1 MRRFFAKL
9 ALYMFHIGFV
19 RPMLRWIVGVRY
31 RRRNLVPKG
40 PCLVVSNHNSHLD
53 AAVLMSLFPLKRLT
67 RVHPVAAADY
77 FGETLLKRTMAMML
91 MNGIPIERRAA
102 KGVNPLEPIVR
113 AIENGESLVFF
124 PEGSRGEAGVVS
136 RFRAGIG
143 KLVQQIPGLLVVP
156 VFLAG
161 PERIWPRG
169 QTVPVPLNIDA
180 IVGRPRV
187 YPVQEDPRL
196 IAEQVQRDVLA
207 LAPPP
212 PPVPGPRPAPPVRI
226 GICGLDRE
234 SRREVFM
241 KVTEGLGKV
250 EKTIGVSDEV
260 YEAEADGL
268 KQITRPI
275 PQARIRAWVGL
286 LARIFRVGGRFKGEK
301 FSEMLEQAQIS
312 EALGVKSSTR
322 FVVTEGD
329 ALIDLLAWAE
339 ADFYHGVFNE
349 SGLNHLMQYL
359 AGQKKISFG
368 RWWSFIRKAPEV
380 WLFNIFDLARPPVP
394 DVVVQVSMPV
404 SAVMA
409 GLRSRGEE
417 LQPHENEPFL
427 EKLQEGYSQV
437 GGVLKK
443 RRRVEVV
450 EYDASSGS
458 VDEVAAEVVAVCRRL
473 TGQDQEC

>member
-1 MRRFFAKL
+1 
-9 ALYMFHIGFV
+9 
-19 RPMLRWIVGVRY
+19 
-31 RRRNLVPKG
+31 
-40 PCLVVSNHNSHLD
+40 
-53 AAVLMSLFPLKRLT
+53 
-67 RVHPVAAADY
+67 
-77 FGETLLKRTMAMML
+77 MML
-91 MNGIPIERRAA
+91 MNGIPIERRAP
-102 KGVNPLEPIVR
+102 KGVNPLEPIAQ

-124 PEGSRGEAGVVS
+124 PEGSRGQAGVVTK
-136 RFRAGIG
+136 FRAGIG

-226 GICGLDRE
+226 GICGLDPK

-241 KVTEGLGKV
+241 KVTEELGRI

-268 KQITRPI
+268 MQITRPI

-286 LARIFRVGGRFKGEK
+286 LARIFRVGGRFKGER

-312 EALGVKSSTR
+312 EALGVKSSNR

-329 ALIDLLAWAE
+329 ALVDLLAWAE
-339 ADFYHGVFNE
+339 ADFYSGVFDE

-380 WLFNIFDLARPPVP
+380 WLVNIFDLARPPVP
-394 DVVVQVSMPV
+394 DVVVQLSMPI
-404 SAVMA
+404 SKIMA

-427 EKLQEGYSQV
+427 EKLQKGYGQV
-437 GGVLKK
+437 SGVLKK
-443 RRRVEVV
+443 RRKVEVV
-450 EYDASSGS
+450 EFDASS
-458 VDEVAAEVVAVCRRL
+458 VNAAEITAEVVALCRRL
-473 TGQDQEC
+473 SRQEQ